1 MRPGFDYGDGKR
13 YDGTLAGNKKDIYL
27 TMKIFK
33 LIFGVSITSFF
44 LKFAIDRTL
53 TDGKYEDMDLGT
65 LLKQA
70 LRYHT
75 VCGKFVG
82 VHPELKEIGVKK
94 IEIDYEKKCVIFMF
108 TD

>member
-1 MRPGFDYGDGKR
+1 MRPGGLYSGRWGTLSGKR
-13 YDGTLAGNKKDIYL
+13 KDTYV
-27 TMKIFK
+27 TMKILK

-53 TDGKYEDMDLGT
+53 PDQKYEAMDLGI
-65 LLKQA
+65 LLKRA

-75 VCGKFVG
+75 VRGKFVG

-94 IEIDYEKKCVIFMF
+94 IEIDFEKKCVIFMF

>member
-1 MRPGFDYGDGKR
+1 MRPEGEYTGS
-13 YDGTLAGNKKDIYL
+13 YGTLSGTKKEVYV
-27 TMKIFK
+27 TMKIMK

-53 TDGKYEDMDLGT
+53 NDEKYENMDLGT
-65 LLKQA
+65 LLKRA

-75 VCGKFVG
+75 VRGKFVG

>member
-1 MRPGFDYGDGKR
+1 
-13 YDGTLAGNKKDIYL
+13 
-27 TMKIFK
+27 MKILK

-53 TDGKYEDMDLGT
+53 ADDKYENMDIGI
-65 LLKQA
+65 LLKRA

-75 VCGKFVG
+75 VRGKFIG
-82 VHPELKEIGVKK
+82 VHDELKEIGVKK
-94 IEIDYEKKCVIFMF
+94 IEIDYDKKCVNFMF

>member
-1 MRPGFDYGDGKR
+1 MRQGTEYSDENR
-13 YDGTLAGNKKDIYL
+13 YGTLSVKKKEAYL
-27 TMKIFK
+27 TLKMFK

-53 TDGKYEDMDLGT
+53 DGTKYENMDLGT
-65 LLKQA
+65 LLKRA

-75 VCGKFVG
+75 VRSKFIG

-94 IEIDYEKKCVIFMF
+94 IEIDYEKKCVNFIF